1 MYYVIIKHSAEI
13 WYIEYTE
20 IVHEMGNLFPNRE
33 RSLLGFMDEDR
44 GS

>member
-1 MYYVIIKHSAEI
+1 
-13 WYIEYTE
+13 
-20 IVHEMGNLFPNRE
+20 MGNLFPNRE